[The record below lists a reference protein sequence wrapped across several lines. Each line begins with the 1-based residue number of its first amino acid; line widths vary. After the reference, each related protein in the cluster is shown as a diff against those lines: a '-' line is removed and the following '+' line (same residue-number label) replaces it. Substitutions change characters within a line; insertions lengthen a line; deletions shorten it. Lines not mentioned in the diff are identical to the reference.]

1 MMMISRKGAKF
12 SFASLLSFVPLRE
25 MLRLPLPT
33 MNEYINIGKI
43 VAAFGLK
50 GEVILKH
57 ALGKKTE
64 LKEIEAIFVEEN
76 KGSYLPY
83 FVESSKAKDTEE
95 IYVKLESI
103 NTRESAN
110 RLSTRN
116 VWLLD
121 EDFRKLA
128 GKTAPISLLGFQ
140 LIADEEGNL
149 GPIEEVIEQPHQ
161 VLLRINLDGKEALIP
176 LHAETL
182 DKIDHKK
189 KEVHVTLPD
198 GLLDIYR

>member
-1 MMMISRKGAKF
+1 
-12 SFASLLSFVPLRE
+12 
-25 MLRLPLPT
+25 
-33 MNEYINIGKI
+33 MNDYINIGRI
-43 VAAFGLK
+43 VASFGLT

-57 ALGKKTE
+57 ALGKKTQ
-64 LKEIEAIFVEEN
+64 LKDVEAIFVEQH

-83 FVESSKAKDTEE
+83 FVQSSKAKDHEDT
-95 IYVKLESI
+95 YVKLEAVD
-103 NTRESAN
+103 TKESAA
-110 RLSTRN
+110 RLTGKQ

-121 EDFRKLA
+121 TDFKKLA

-140 LIADEEGNL
+140 LLTEDEDL

-161 VLLRINLDGKEALIP
+161 VLLRISLDGKEALIP

-182 DKIDHKK
+182 DKIDHKTK
-189 KEVHVTLPD
+189 RVYVTLPD

>member
-1 MMMISRKGAKF
+1 
-12 SFASLLSFVPLRE
+12 
-25 MLRLPLPT
+25 
-33 MNEYINIGKI
+33 MNDYINIGRI
-43 VAAFGLK
+43 VASFGLT

-57 ALGKKTE
+57 ALGKKTQ
-64 LKEIEAIFVEEN
+64 LKEVEAIFVEQH

-83 FVESSKAKDTEE
+83 FVQSSKAKDHEDT
-95 IYVKLESI
+95 YVKLEAVD
-103 NTRESAN
+103 TKESAA
-110 RLSTRN
+110 RLTGKQ

-121 EDFRKLA
+121 GDFRKLA

-140 LIADEEGNL
+140 LLTEDEDL

-161 VLLRINLDGKEALIP
+161 VLLRISLDGKEALIP

-182 DKIDHKK
+182 DKIDHKTK
-189 KEVHVTLPD
+189 RVYVTLPD

>member
-1 MMMISRKGAKF
+1 MKD
-12 SFASLLSFVPLRE
+12 
-25 MLRLPLPT
+25 
-33 MNEYINIGKI
+33 YINIGKI
-43 VAAFGLK
+43 VAAFGLG

-57 ALGKKTE
+57 ALGKKTILE
-64 LKEIEAIFVEEN
+64 GIEAIFVEEH

-83 FVESSKAKDTEE
+83 FVESSKSKDTEE
-95 IYVKLESI
+95 TYVKLEGI
-103 NTRESAN
+103 NTRESAA
-110 RLSTRN
+110 RLTTRN

-121 EDFRKLA
+121 DDFRKLA
-128 GKTAPISLLGFQ
+128 GKSAPISLLGFEV
-140 LIADEEGNL
+140 ITDEDEHL

-161 VLLRINLDGKEALIP
+161 VLLRISLDGKEALIP

-189 KEVHVTLPD
+189 KEVHVILPD

>member
-1 MMMISRKGAKF
+1 MKD
-12 SFASLLSFVPLRE
+12 
-25 MLRLPLPT
+25 
-33 MNEYINIGKI
+33 YINIGRI
-43 VAAFGLK
+43 VAAFGLQ

-57 ALGKKTE
+57 ALGKKTV
-64 LKEIEAIFVEEN
+64 LKDIEAIFIEEH

-95 IYVKLESI
+95 TYVKLEGV
-103 NTRESAN
+103 NTRETAARVTSK
-110 RLSTRN
+110 N

-128 GKTAPISLLGFQ
+128 GKTAPISLLGFE
-140 LIADEEGNL
+140 LITDEDENL

-161 VLLRINLDGKEALIP
+161 VLLRISLDGKEALIP
-176 LHAETL
+176 LHAESL
-182 DKIDHKK
+182 DRIDHKK
-189 KEVHVTLPD
+189 KQVYVILPD

>member
-1 MMMISRKGAKF
+1 MKDYIHIG
-12 SFASLLSFVPLRE
+12 
-25 MLRLPLPT
+25 RL
-33 MNEYINIGKI
+33 

-50 GEVILKH
+50 GELILKH
-57 ALGKKTE
+57 ALGKKTI
-64 LKEIEAIFVEEN
+64 LKGIAAIFVEEN

-83 FVESSKAKDTEE
+83 FVESSKAKDHEE
-95 IYVKLESI
+95 TYVKLESI
-103 NTRESAN
+103 DTKESAS
-110 RLSTRN
+110 RITTKN

-128 GKTAPISLLGFQ
+128 GKTAPISLLGYL
-140 LIADEEGNL
+140 LITEYENL

-161 VLLRINLDGKEALIP
+161 VLLRISLEGKEALIP

-182 DKIDHKK
+182 TKIDHKK

-198 GLLDIYR
+198 GLLEIYR

>member
-1 MMMISRKGAKF
+1 
-12 SFASLLSFVPLRE
+12 
-25 MLRLPLPT
+25 
-33 MNEYINIGKI
+33 MNDYINIGKI
-43 VAAFGLK
+43 VASFGLK

-64 LKEIEAIFVEEN
+64 LKNIEAIFVEEN

-83 FVESSKAKDTEE
+83 FVESSKAKDHDET
-95 IYVKLESI
+95 YVKLESI
-103 NTRESAN
+103 DTRESAN
-110 RLSTRN
+110 RLSTKN

-121 EDFRKLA
+121 ADFRKLA
-128 GKTAPISLLGFQ
+128 GKSAPISLLGFE
-140 LIADEEGNL
+140 LITDEDEHL

-161 VLLRINLDGKEALIP
+161 VLLRISLDGKEALIP

-182 DKIDHKK
+182 DKIDHQKK
-189 KEVHVTLPD
+189 QVHVTLPD

>member
-1 MMMISRKGAKF
+1 
-12 SFASLLSFVPLRE
+12 
-25 MLRLPLPT
+25 
-33 MNEYINIGKI
+33 MNDYINIGKI
-43 VAAFGLK
+43 VASFGLK

-57 ALGKKTE
+57 ALGKKTI
-64 LKEIEAIFVEEN
+64 LKDIEAIFVEEN

-83 FVESSKAKDTEE
+83 FVETSKAKDAEE
-95 IYVKLESI
+95 TYVKLESI
-103 NTRESAN
+103 DTRESAN
-110 RLSTRN
+110 RLSTKN

-140 LIADEEGNL
+140 LISDEGDL

-161 VLLRINLDGKEALIP
+161 VLLRISLDGKEALIP

-182 DKIDHKK
+182 NKVDHKK